1 MDAVCVKG
9 DWDVVMKKSEEGVLE
24 GILVFHIRK
33 YYGFRLILMPPMT
46 AYNGIH
52 IFYPEDLKGHSK
64 ASYHNKVCEALVT
77 SMPKHDLYYQQYHPD
92 YDNWLSLYWMGYK
105 ETTRYTYLMDSSPG
119 REENRKYLR
128 DNLRRSI
135 KNAEKKTTIVDI
147 DLDTFLSEAEEAY
160 GSRQKQL
167 PIHKQVIR
175 NLSEAFSAT
184 DNLHIRAC
192 RHNETGQYLSGA
204 VFAEDENCT
213 YYVSS
218 FYHAEAKP
226 SGSMAHIIW
235 DGIHSRPDKMFDFEG
250 SILKDVEF
258 YFRSFGGTLTPHYR
272 IYKVPNFLLR
282 KGLSLFKPDFFV

>member
-1 MDAVCVKG
+1 MKG
-9 DWDVVMKKSEEGVLE
+9 DWDVVLKMDDAGVLE

-52 IFYPEDLKGHSK
+52 IFYPADLKGHSK
-64 ASYHNKVCEALVT
+64 ASFQNRVSEELV
-77 SMPKHDLYYQQYHPD
+77 SRLPKHDLYYQQYHPD
-92 YDNWLSLYWMGYK
+92 YDNWLALYWMGYK
-105 ETTRYTYLMDSSPG
+105 ETTRYTYLLDSSPG
-119 REENRKYLR
+119 KEENKANLR

-135 KNAEKKTTIVDI
+135 KNADRHTTIVDI
-147 DLDTFLSEAEEAY
+147 DLDTFLSEAEKAY
-160 GSRQKQL
+160 ATRKKEL

-175 NLSEAFSAT
+175 NLASAFTGSGK
-184 DNLHIRAC
+184 LHIRAC
-192 RHNETGQYLSGA
+192 RHNNTGQYISGA
-204 VFAEDENCT
+204 ILAQDDGRT
-213 YYVSS
+213 YYISS

-226 SGSMAHIIW
+226 SGSMAHVIW
-235 DGIHSRPDKMFDFEG
+235 EGIHGRTGKVFDFEG

-258 YFRSFGGTLTPHYR
+258 YFRSFGGVLTPHYR